1 MVAIGSTLDAQAP
14 LLVVLPVAYNGL
26 YTLLAR
32 SFDYPGILRQPT
44 GQVLER
50 FTAGGSRLVL
60 IWWGFAMSAVLLAPA
75 VVLVSATLADADPT
89 VLALATAIGLLAA
102 LVQFL
107 GLVRWPFA
115 VPHLARLAT
124 DPAATA
130 ATRDAVEVTFQTLNR
145 YLGVAVGEHLGYLF
159 TGLWTALAGV
169 ALIQS
174 DLLHPLFGIVGLLLA
189 PLFVVGSLEFV
200 GPFEVRG
207 WKLAGTLV
215 PFAYIGWSI
224 WLLALGIGLLITA

>member
-1 MVAIGSTLDAQAP
+1 LTTQVLTGL

-32 SFDYPGILRQPT
+32 GFDYPDILRRPT
-44 GQVLER
+44 GQVLDR
-50 FTAGGSRLVL
+50 FSAGGSRLVL
-60 IWWGFAMSAVLLAPA
+60 LWWGFAMSAVLLAPTA
-75 VVLVSATLADADPT
+75 VLVSATLTDADPT
-89 VLALATAIGLLAA
+89 VLALAAATGLLAA

-115 VPHLARLAT
+115 VPHLARLAG
-124 DPAATA
+124 DPATTP
-130 ATRDAVEVTFQTLNR
+130 ATRDAIEVTFQTLNR

-169 ALIQS
+169 AVIQS
-174 DLLHPLFGIVGLLLA
+174 DLLPPLLGIVGLVLA
-189 PLFVVGSLEFV
+189 PLFVLGSLEFV
-200 GPFEVRG
+200 GGFEPSG
-207 WKLAGTLV
+207 WKLAGILV
-215 PFAYIGWSI
+215 PFAYIGWSL

>member
-1 MVAIGSTLDAQAP
+1 LTTQVLTG
-14 LLVVLPVAYNGL
+14 LLLLVLPVAYNL
-26 YTLLAR
+26 FFTLLAR
-32 SFDYPGILRQPT
+32 GFDYPDILRQPT
-44 GQVLER
+44 DQVLAR

-115 VPHLARLAT
+115 VSHLARLAG
-124 DPAATA
+124 DPATTP

-145 YLGVAVGEHLGYLF
+145 YLGVAVGEHLGYLL

-174 DLLHPLFGIVGLLLA
+174 DRLHPLFGIIGLLLA
-189 PLFVVGSLEFV
+189 PLFVLGSLEFV
-200 GPFEVRG
+200 GSFEARG

-215 PFAYIGWSI
+215 PFAYIGWSV
-224 WLLALGIGLLITA
+224 WLLVLGVGLLITA

>member
-1 MVAIGSTLDAQAP
+1 MMTQVLTG
-14 LLVVLPVAYNGL
+14 LLLLVLPVAYNL
-26 YTLLAR
+26 FFTLLAR
-32 SFDYPGILRQPT
+32 SFDYPDILRKPT
-44 GQVLER
+44 DQVLER

-75 VVLVSATLADADPT
+75 VVLLSATLADADPT
-89 VLALATAIGLLAA
+89 VLGLATAIGLLAA

-115 VPHLARLAT
+115 VPHLARLAG
-124 DPAATA
+124 DPATTP
-130 ATRDAVEVTFQTLNR
+130 ATRDAIDVVFQTLNR

-174 DLLHPLFGIVGLLLA
+174 DLLHPRLGIIGLLLA
-189 PLFVVGSLEFV
+189 PLFVLGSLEFV

-215 PFAYIGWSI
+215 PLAYIGWSV

>member
-1 MVAIGSTLDAQAP
+1 MTQVLTG
-14 LLVVLPVAYNGL
+14 LLLLVLPVAYNL
-26 YTLLAR
+26 FFTLLAR
-32 SFDYPGILRQPT
+32 GFDYPDILRQPT
-44 GQVLER
+44 DQVLER
-50 FTAGGSRLVL
+50 FAAGGSRLVL
-60 IWWGFAMSAVLLAPA
+60 TWWGFTMSAVLLAPT
-75 VVLVSATLADADPT
+75 VVLLSATLTDADPT
-89 VLALATAIGLLAA
+89 VLALATATGLLAA

-115 VPHLARLAT
+115 VPHLARLAG
-124 DPAATA
+124 DPATTPATH
-130 ATRDAVEVTFQTLNR
+130 DVIEVTFQTLNR

-189 PLFVVGSLEFV
+189 PLFALGSLEFV

-215 PFAYIGWSI
+215 PLAYIGWSV
-224 WLLALGIGLLITA
+224 WLLALGIGLLLTA

>member
-1 MVAIGSTLDAQAP
+1 LTTQVLTG
-14 LLVVLPVAYNGL
+14 LLLLVLPVTYNL
-26 YTLLAR
+26 CFTLLAR
-32 SFDYPGILRQPT
+32 GFDYPDILRQPT
-44 GQVLER
+44 GQVLAR
-50 FTAGGSRLVL
+50 FTAGGGRLVL
-60 IWWGFAMSAVLLAPA
+60 LWWGFTMSAVLLAPA
-75 VVLVSATLADADPT
+75 VVLLSATLADADPA

-115 VPHLARLAT
+115 VPHLARLAG
-124 DPAATA
+124 DPATTP
-130 ATRDAVEVTFQTLNR
+130 ATREAVDVVFQTLNR

-159 TGLWTALAGV
+159 TGGWTALTGI

-174 DLLHPLFGIVGLLLA
+174 EVLHPLFGVVGLLLA
-189 PLFVVGSLEFV
+189 PLFVLGSLEFV
-200 GPFEVRG
+200 GPFEARG
-207 WKLAGTLV
+207 WKLAGTLI

>member
-1 MVAIGSTLDAQAP
+1 MMTQVLTG
-14 LLVVLPVAYNGL
+14 LLLLVLPVAYNL
-26 YTLLAR
+26 FFTLLAR
-32 SFDYPGILRQPT
+32 GFDYPDILRQPT
-44 GQVLER
+44 DQVLER
-50 FTAGGSRLVL
+50 FSAGGSRLVL
-60 IWWGFAMSAVLLAPA
+60 VWWGFAMSAVLLAPA
-75 VVLVSATLADADPT
+75 VVLLSATLADADPA

-115 VPHLARLAT
+115 VPYLARLAG
-124 DPAATA
+124 DPATTP
-130 ATRDAVEVTFQTLNR
+130 ATRDAIDVVFQTLNR

-174 DLLHPLFGIVGLLLA
+174 DLLHPLLGIIGLLLA
-189 PLFVVGSLEFV
+189 PLYVLGSLEFV

-215 PFAYIGWSI
+215 PLAYIGWSV